1 MMSPKWANMM
11 YVIFITMTVIVSL
24 SLKYSGKDL
33 NIGYEVGMPT
43 STPSVCVPSPAK
55 DAVVFTPAVPAN
67 NCDNLA
73 YDMCNSTS
81 CQGMW
86 AVYRL
91 TFSLAGFFLVMLLLT
106 CTKTSFST
114 TMHRGF
120 WFGKGLGLTGVVIAC
135 LFAPN
140 DLFAGF
146 AWFARIGA
154 PLFVI
159 YQVVCFIDFGYT
171 FSTKVVEKDEREDNF
186 FGLTNHGG
194 KYKGFMLFVCFLLVV
209 AAFAA
214 TAVLYSVYP
223 RECAFNNAAVTT
235 SLLFSLI
242 NFGITISPIAE
253 HGSILVACLVWCY
266 STYLAFSAI
275 SAFPEPSCNPY
286 VETKEGD
293 TLWLVISVAIAAAS
307 IAWMAYQ
314 NGARQMG
321 GNAMDGKEQVPTTA
335 SNDTVVVRVDPIVG
349 SGAAEAATADS
360 YVSYHLVMFLA
371 SLYAAMLVT
380 DWGAEST
387 TTGSTRENLGYPSAW
402 LLLGSMW
409 VCQLIY
415 FWTLIAARA
424 CPDRDFS

>member
-43 STPSVCVPSPAK
+43 LTPSVCVPSPAEA
-55 DAVVFTPAVPAN
+55 AVVVAGVVIKPAVPAN

-194 KYKGFMLFVCFLLVV
+194 KYKGFMLFVRAR
-209 AAFAA
+209 AAHFQPSIGAPSLPAPWARHRGRTLA
-214 TAVLYSVYP
+214 TPPTPTPTYVCCVL
-223 RECAFNNAAVTT
+223 RAGCRCAF
-235 SLLFSLI
+235 SLW
-242 NFGITISPIAE
+242 SPR
-253 HGSILVACLVWCY
+253 SRRPRC
-266 STYLAFSAI
+266 ST
-275 SAFPEPSCNPY
+275 
-286 VETKEGD
+286 
-293 TLWLVISVAIAAAS
+293 AS
-307 IAWMAYQ
+307 T
-314 NGARQMG
+314 R
-321 GNAMDGKEQVPTTA
+321 GNA
-335 SNDTVVVRVDPIVG
+335 
-349 SGAAEAATADS
+349 
-360 YVSYHLVMFLA
+360 H
-371 SLYAAMLVT
+371 
-380 DWGAEST
+380 ST
-387 TTGSTRENLGYPSAW
+387 TRPSRRR
-402 LLLGSMW
+402 SSS
-409 VCQLIY
+409 
-415 FWTLIAARA
+415 R
-424 CPDRDFS
+424 

>member
-43 STPSVCVPSPAK
+43 STPSVCVPSPAEA
-55 DAVVFTPAVPAN
+55 AVVVAGVVIKPAVPAN

-194 KYKGFMLFVCFLLVV
+194 KYKGFMLFVRARAAHSQPSIGAPLLP
-209 AAFAA
+209 APWALHRGRTLA
-214 TAVLYSVYP
+214 TPPTPTYVCCVL
-223 RECAFNNAAVTT
+223 RAGCRCAF
-235 SLLFSLI
+235 SLW
-242 NFGITISPIAE
+242 SPR
-253 HGSILVACLVWCY
+253 SRRPRC
-266 STYLAFSAI
+266 ST
-275 SAFPEPSCNPY
+275 
-286 VETKEGD
+286 
-293 TLWLVISVAIAAAS
+293 AS
-307 IAWMAYQ
+307 T
-314 NGARQMG
+314 R
-321 GNAMDGKEQVPTTA
+321 GNA
-335 SNDTVVVRVDPIVG
+335 
-349 SGAAEAATADS
+349 
-360 YVSYHLVMFLA
+360 H
-371 SLYAAMLVT
+371 
-380 DWGAEST
+380 ST
-387 TTGSTRENLGYPSAW
+387 TRPSRRR
-402 LLLGSMW
+402 S
-409 VCQLIY
+409 
-415 FWTLIAARA
+415 
-424 CPDRDFS
+424 FSR